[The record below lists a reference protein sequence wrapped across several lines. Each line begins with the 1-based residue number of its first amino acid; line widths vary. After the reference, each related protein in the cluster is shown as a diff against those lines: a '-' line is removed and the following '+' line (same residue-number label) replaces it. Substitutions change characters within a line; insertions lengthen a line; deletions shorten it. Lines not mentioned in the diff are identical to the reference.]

1 MKRRRWGALL
11 AAGAVMLMG
20 LAMAGPAMA
29 STTDS
34 CVDLGPGPVGGQSC
48 FATTSEHD
56 VSFAQVQMGRN
67 SAGSYTLV
75 CLDQWRNAFVKQG
88 NIGTGGTRSFFTEGL
103 FGLRNPDC
111 TLSARAQNT
120 KVNKQ
125 ARVTVTL
132 IGG

>member
-1 MKRRRWGALL
+1 MRRTISAVLAASLL
-11 AAGAVMLMG
+11 AIAG

-29 STTDS
+29 STTDT

-48 FATTSEHD
+48 FAQTSERD

-75 CLDQWRNAFVKQG
+75 CTDRWRNVFVKQG

-103 FGLRNPDC
+103 FGLRDPDC
-111 TLSARAQNT
+111 TLAARAHNT
-120 KVNKQ
+120 KVNKT

-132 IGG
+132 IN

>member
-1 MKRRRWGALL
+1 MRHKLTALIAVALL
-11 AAGAVMLMG
+11 AIAG

-34 CVDLGPGPVGGQSC
+34 CIELGPGPIGAQSC
-48 FATTSEHD
+48 FAQTSEND

-75 CLDQWRNAFVKQG
+75 CTSYGDVFVKQG

-103 FGLRNPDC
+103 FGLRDADC
-111 TLSARAQNT
+111 TLAARAHNT
-120 KVNKQ
+120 KVNKA

-132 IGG
+132 ID